1 MEAIISA
8 DSHIAEVEACYAD
21 IDPRFRDRRPRPA
34 DDPQVGAYFAIP
46 DFPMKVPMGSV
57 CRAGTPPEKWNV
69 PIHWD
74 ELHPAG
80 WDPRARLA
88 IQDEEQVQAEVI
100 YPSVG
105 LMLHLHPD
113 LDYKKACFDAY
124 NRWLVQFCATAPER
138 LIGIGMATL
147 RTVEEGI
154 RELEQLKAM
163 GFRGVMLPGQ
173 PAVED
178 YHHRCY
184 DPLWQAFVDHGMAV
198 HFHILTAR
206 DSIGVQVRGPQIIQ
220 QIVTVRGNQNVAMM
234 MILSGV
240 FERHPDLRVVL
251 VENDAGWI
259 PHFSF
264 RMDHA
269 WERHR
274 WWMEVGKIPRKP
286 SEYMD
291 RNIYATFQDDYSVR
305 HVVNAIN
312 VERVMWAT
320 DFPHGDGTYPR
331 SREIIDDITRDMTA
345 AQRRA
350 IVHDNAAALYGLA

>member
-1 MEAIISA
+1 VEPIISA
-8 DSHIAEVEACYAD
+8 DSHIAEVEDCYRD
-21 IDPRFRDRRPRPA
+21 IDPRYRDKRPRPA
-34 DDPQVGAYFAIP
+34 DDPQVGAYFSIA

-69 PIHWD
+69 PIHWN

-88 IQDEEQVQAEVI
+88 IQDEEQVKAEVI

-105 LMLHLHPD
+105 LMLYLHPD
-113 LDYKKACFDAY
+113 HDYKKACFDAY
-124 NRWLVQFCATAPER
+124 NRWLAQFCAVDPER
-138 LIGIGMATL
+138 LIGVAMLTV

-154 RELEQLKAM
+154 RELEEARRA
-163 GFRGVMLPGQ
+163 GFRSVMLPGE
-173 PAVED
+173 PKVED

-184 DPLWQAFVDHGMAV
+184 DPLWEAFVAHGMAV
-198 HFHILTAR
+198 HFHILTAK
-206 DSIGVQVRGPQIIQ
+206 DSIGMQVRGPQIIQ
-220 QIVTVRGNQNVAMM
+220 QIVTVRGNQNIAMM
-234 MILSGV
+234 LILTGV
-240 FERHPDLRVVL
+240 FERHPGLRVVL

-274 WWMEVGKIPRKP
+274 WWMDGGKIPRRP
-286 SEYMD
+286 SEYMNQ
-291 RNIYATFQDDYSVR
+291 NIYATFQDDYSVR
-305 HVVNAIN
+305 HVKDALNC
-312 VERVMWAT
+312 ERVMWAT

-331 SREIIDDITRDMTA
+331 SRATIEAVTEGMTPE
-345 AQRRA
+345 QRSA
-350 IVHDNAAALYGLA
+350 IVHDNAAALYGIA

>member
-1 MEAIISA
+1 VEPIISA
-8 DSHIAEVEACYAD
+8 DSHVAEVEDCYRD
-21 IDPRFRDRRPRPA
+21 IDPRYRDRRPRQA
-34 DDPQVGAYFAIP
+34 EDPQVGAYFEIA

-69 PIHWD
+69 PIGWH

-80 WDPRARLA
+80 WDPKARLA
-88 IQDEEQVQAEVI
+88 IQDEEKIQAEVI

-105 LMLHLHPD
+105 LMLNLHPD
-113 LDYKKACFDAY
+113 HDYKKACFDAY
-124 NRWLVQFCATAPER
+124 NRWLAQFCAPAPTR
-138 LIGIGMATL
+138 LLGIGMAAL
-147 RTVEEGI
+147 RSVEEGI
-154 RELEQLKAM
+154 RELEELRAI

-173 PAVED
+173 PKLED
-178 YHHRCY
+178 YDHRCY
-184 DPLWQAFVDHGMAV
+184 DPLWQAFVDLGMAV

-206 DSIGVQVRGPQIIQ
+206 DSIGLQVRGPQIIQ
-220 QIVTVRGNQNVAMM
+220 QIVTVRGNQNIAMM

-259 PHFSF
+259 PHFAF

-269 WERHR
+269 WQRHR
-274 WWMEVGKIPRKP
+274 WWMEGGKIPRRP
-286 SEYMD
+286 SEYMSQ
-291 RNIYATFQDDYSVR
+291 NIYATFQDDWSVR
-305 HVVNAIN
+305 LAKDAIN
-312 VERVMWAT
+312 CERVMWAS

-331 SREIIDDITRDMTA
+331 SRETIDEVMEGMTP

-350 IVHDNAAALYGLA
+350 IVHDNAAKLYGLD